1 VGGLVDENSGQLIND
16 KVAVLGPN
24 NGDVKLFMPDGLT
37 TNAIFRQNEGGTPQ
51 ARGTYFT
58 VAGAPID
65 AFKGKGAEFAKAFK
79 PRLKGK
85 ALDPYAILG
94 AQAADVVLRAIEK
107 SDGSR
112 AGVIDQ
118 VFKTTVDNGY
128 IGSFSLNKNGDLT
141 GAKGAALTF
150 SVYHGTDELVSLKT
164 MKPRTDLVA
173 AARKEAAG

>member
-1 VGGLVDENSGQLIND
+1 
-16 KVAVLGPN
+16 
-24 NGDVKLFMPDGLT
+24 M
-37 TNAIFRQNEGGTPQ
+37 
-51 ARGTYFT
+51 
-58 VAGAPID
+58 
-65 AFKGKGAEFAKAFK
+65 
-79 PRLKGK
+79 
-85 ALDPYAILG
+85 
-94 AQAADVVLRAIEK
+94 RAIEK

-164 MKPRTDLVA
+164 MKPRVGTFVA